1 MAKLLTVSDSKATH
15 AKVFKFLLDKHADR
29 IAEFLENLER
39 FLLPAEFVQIASI
52 CDNAYEKL
60 YDCYF
65 KSRVL

>member
-39 FLLPAEFVQIASI
+39 FLLPAEFV
-52 CDNAYEKL
+52 
-60 YDCYF
+60 
-65 KSRVL
+65 